1 MQFIKLIISSWQLAV
16 GNGQTE
22 KPCGGKL
29 YYNAG

>member
-1 MQFIKLIISSWQLAV
+1 MQIKLIISGWQMAV

-29 YYNAG
+29 YYNAD